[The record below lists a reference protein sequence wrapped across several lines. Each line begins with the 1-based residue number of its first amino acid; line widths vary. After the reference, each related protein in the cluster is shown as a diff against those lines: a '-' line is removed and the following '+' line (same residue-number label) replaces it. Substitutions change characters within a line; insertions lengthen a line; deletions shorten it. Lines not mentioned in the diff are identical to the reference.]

1 MTVGYHYS
9 LPGTRLPSQPQKITA
24 LRPSLNDTAWQQ
36 RNMGEN
42 TEQLA
47 QRPYMSMEMAS
58 DETWEFL
65 IMNPMACM

>member
-1 MTVGYHYS
+1 
-9 LPGTRLPSQPQKITA
+9 
-24 LRPSLNDTAWQQ
+24 
-36 RNMGEN
+36 MGEN

-65 IMNPMACM
+65 IMNPMACMWAYDLNVNIQYAKQ